1 LNLLLKKTAV
11 QRAACKRA
19 WILLL
24 GSSLLAGCSGF
35 ALVSRM
41 LVQPTREVSSSEL
54 FFDDFSEN
62 NSGWD
67 RFESEAGSTDYVRGS
82 YRIAVYEPMTDF
94 YANPYQ
100 SYKDTIIEVKAV
112 RVGGPDNNSFGVICR
127 YQDEENFYA
136 AQISS
141 DGFGGIFRMKEGA
154 YTLLGLDQMIP
165 VPAVLGGSGE
175 NYIRL
180 ECIGNTMTLFANGQP
195 VDYREDDSFTNG
207 DVGLIAGTFDEGGV
221 VIDFDDFRV
230 IKP

>member
-1 LNLLLKKTAV
+1 MNLIKISAG
-11 QRAACKRA
+11 QRITWKHA

-24 GSSLLAGCSGF
+24 GASLLAGCSGIP
-35 ALVSRM
+35 LVSQM
-41 LVQPTREVSSSEL
+41 LVQPTREITSSDL

-67 RFESEAGSTDYVRGS
+67 RYESEAGMTDYVKGS

-94 YANPYQ
+94 FANPYQ
-100 SYKDTIIEVKAV
+100 NFKDVIVEVKAV
-112 RVGGPDNNSFGVICR
+112 RVEGPENNSFGVICR

-141 DGFGGIFRMKEGA
+141 DGFGGIFLMEDGT
-154 YTLLGLDQMIP
+154 YTLLGLEKMIP

-175 NYIRL
+175 NTIRF
-180 ECIGNTMTLFANGQP
+180 ECVGNTLTLFANGQP
-195 VDYREDDSFTNG
+195 VDYREDDSFGNG
-207 DVGLIAGTFDEGGV
+207 DVGLIAGTFDEGGA

-230 IKP
+230 TRP